1 MDIKDIAMAVSLFD
15 LVKSLKMHEDVTQ
28 EKGNTFVDNSSGVI
42 ADIQADHYS
51 EFDSRI
57 DKLALC
63 CQAMWELIQQNT
75 NLTENDLSR
84 KVMEIDMRDGVN
96 DQHMAPQAKK
106 CPRCDSMISVK
117 FQRCL
122 FCGYV
127 DHETSPL
134 KSI

>member
-1 MDIKDIAMAVSLFD
+1 MKSPYLFD
-15 LVKSLKMHEDVTQ
+15 LIRSLKRHEEYLQ
-28 EKGNTFVDNSSGVI
+28 GNEDSFDDKSSGMV
-42 ADIQADHYS
+42 ANIQAEHYS
-51 EFDSRI
+51 EFDEKI
-57 DKLALC
+57 NKLALC

-75 NLTENDLSR
+75 DLTEADLNK

-96 DQHMAPQAKK
+96 DQHMSPKAKT
-106 CPRCDSMISVK
+106 CPRCDSKISVK

-127 DHETSPL
+127 DEETSPL